1 MKVKDLICELKGL
14 EDYDISN
21 VCVSVLRD
29 TFDIIKIP
37 ILGVLDVS
45 HSDKSISLDGYSDEI
60 EEIIDLSKK
69 RKANII
75 AVEKIDTFIINRRK
89 D

>member
-45 HSDKSISLDGYSDEI
+45 HSDKSISIDGYSDEI